1 MSKIHNININKLTPI
16 ESPKSIKDA
25 LPVTDKTNQ
34 VVFDTR
40 EGIKDILSGKD
51 SRKIMICG
59 PCSIHDT
66 DAAIEYASRL
76 VKLKE
81 QYSDRLL
88 IIMRAYFEKPRT
100 TIGWKGLINDPD
112 INGSFDITKGIKT
125 ARKLLIDINEMG
137 LPIASE
143 VLDTIMPQYIASLI
157 SWASIGARTTESQPH
172 REMTSGLS
180 MPVGFK
186 NNTDGSADV
195 AINAI
200 STASHPHNFLGID
213 QDGTLA
219 IVESKGNPWC
229 HLILRGGSAGPNYDI
244 ESIKRCESKMNSINV
259 RPNIMIDCSHG
270 NSYKKHEKQREGLQA
285 GLDHINAGN
294 RSIIGFML
302 ESFLKPGN
310 QGISDELSAIEY
322 GVSITDEC
330 IGWDETEELVEH
342 TYTSLA

>member
-1 MSKIHNININKLTPI
+1 MSKIHNININKLSPI
-16 ESPKSIKDA
+16 ETPKTIKDE
-25 LPVTDKTNQ
+25 LPCTDQTNQ
-34 VVFDTR
+34 VVFETR
-40 EGIKDILSGKD
+40 EAIKEILSGKD
-51 SRKIMICG
+51 DRKIMICG
-59 PCSIHDT
+59 PCSIHDPE
-66 DAAIEYASRL
+66 AAMEYANRL
-76 VKLKE
+76 NKLKNE
-81 QYSDRLL
+81 TEDKLL

-112 INGSFDITKGIKT
+112 INGSFNITKGIKT
-125 ARKLLIDINEMG
+125 ARKLLIDINEIG

-143 VLDTIMPQYIASLI
+143 VLDTIMPQYIANLI

-229 HLILRGGSAGPNYDI
+229 HLILRGGSSGPNYDI
-244 ESIKRCESKMNSINV
+244 ESIGRCEDKMKSINV

-270 NSYKKHEKQREGLQA
+270 NSKKKHENQREGLIA
-285 GLDHINAGN
+285 GLDHIKNGH

-302 ESFLKPGN
+302 ESFIYPGN
-310 QGISDELSAIEY
+310 QGISKEPSSIEY

-330 IGWDETEELVEH
+330 IGWEETEELVAL
-342 TYTSLA
+342 TYNSL